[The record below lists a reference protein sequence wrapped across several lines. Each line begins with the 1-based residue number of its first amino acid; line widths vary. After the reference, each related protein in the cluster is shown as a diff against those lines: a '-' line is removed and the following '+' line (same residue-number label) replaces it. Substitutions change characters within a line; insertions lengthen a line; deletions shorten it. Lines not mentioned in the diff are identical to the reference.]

1 MEIPPY
7 QAFMRPLLEI
17 TSDGAEWPTAGLTA
31 AVADLVGLTEANRTE
46 LLPSGKQLTYLNR
59 IGWAKWYL
67 TKAGLLVAPKRGWT
81 RITERGREALAS
93 GSPIN
98 TAYLQRFDEF
108 LEFKDKGSA
117 AGNDEARVELDEAT
131 PDERLETLYRTIRAS
146 LAQDLLN
153 LVLAADPAFFERLV
167 VRLLVAM
174 GYGGSVQD
182 AGRAIGQSGDDG
194 IDGIIK
200 QDRLGID
207 NVYIQAKRW
216 APGHSVGAGE
226 VRDLSG
232 ALAMRKALR
241 GVLITT
247 STFTSS
253 ARDTARQIGN
263 IVLVD
268 GDELAEL
275 MIDYNIGVTTAET
288 YEVKE
293 INLGFFEE
301 A

>member
-1 MEIPPY
+1 M
-7 QAFMRPLLEI
+7 
-17 TSDGAEWPTAGLTA
+17 
-31 AVADLVGLTEANRTE
+31 
-46 LLPSGKQLTYLNR
+46 
-59 IGWAKWYL
+59 
-67 TKAGLLVAPKRGWT
+67 
-81 RITERGREALAS
+81 
-93 GSPIN
+93 
-98 TAYLQRFDEF
+98 
-108 LEFKDKGSA
+108 
-117 AGNDEARVELDEAT
+117 
-131 PDERLETLYRTIRAS
+131 RAS

-153 LVLAADPAFFERLV
+153 LVLTADPAFFERLV

-182 AGRAIGQSGDDG
+182 AGRAIGQSSDDG

-226 VRDLSG
+226 VRNLSG

-275 MIDYNIGVTTAET
+275 MIDYNIGVTTSET

>member
-1 MEIPPY
+1 
-7 QAFMRPLLEI
+7 
-17 TSDGAEWPTAGLTA
+17 
-31 AVADLVGLTEANRTE
+31 
-46 LLPSGKQLTYLNR
+46 
-59 IGWAKWYL
+59 
-67 TKAGLLVAPKRGWT
+67 
-81 RITERGREALAS
+81 LAS

-98 TAYLQRFDEF
+98 TAYLQQFDEF
-108 LEFKDKGSA
+108 REFKDKGSA
-117 AGNDEARVELDEAT
+117 AGNDKAHLELEEAT

-182 AGRAIGQSGDDG
+182 AGRPIGQSGDDG

-226 VRDLSG
+226 VRNLSG

-275 MIDYNIGVTTAET
+275 MIDYNIGVTTSET